1 MSSRTTRN
9 AGILL
14 GLVVSCLIGLPQLYD
29 KFMMARFIA
38 AATGLALVF
47 LFGLFGQ
54 GRWRVP
60 FTPII
65 LPYLLFLVLSGSSL
79 IWATNT
85 AEALFAFA
93 TLLLGALIIV
103 VIYTWLS
110 THRLSTQ
117 KALWIGAVIILMVYL
132 GFAIIQLAHIES
144 LSFGQLYRVG
154 GINGHK
160 NLLAGMLF
168 VLSAFLLTAFP
179 LFRSKAPK
187 WMAVILF
194 VLSLAVI
201 VLLKSRAVLLSAIV
215 AGVCFGLLLLAHKI
229 RLSRHCERSEANQD
243 SITHQ
248 LNRLDCFV
256 PRNDA
261 KRVKNTYRIT
271 LIASIVIVYAFL
283 TIGLRWLAHN
293 SVPHTSEK
301 SEVETKMTSTSSLV
315 ERCLL
320 WDKTY
325 RIADR
330 HPITGCGIGNWQ
342 IHFPDAGLDGL
353 YRADFWNINFT
364 KPHNEYLGILAETGY
379 LGLLLCVVFLVGLDV
394 RAFFALSA
402 AQERRN
408 FLYGAVVLSV
418 FVGSCVNALFDFPN
432 SRIEHLVWTAI
443 LMAILLQIITKDKQ
457 KTLGWGWS
465 LCFALLALMLV
476 VIGGFRLN
484 GERNTYKMQ
493 QALNRNDWKEIKHCC
508 SKAQS
513 IFYTIDPIGLPIHW
527 YQGKAEK
534 NLGQEQALE
543 SFRKAYRHAPYCK
556 ENLND
561 LGLAEYHRAHDPAKA
576 ERHLKEAIRI
586 SPHYLYPYL
595 NLAYIYLGKNEPQK
609 AQKVAG
615 SIDFDEHQREV
626 LKADAVFFEPFN
638 TEAVRRKIDADYE
651 AVLLLRQN
659 VEERMKNENSK
670 KNLQNSGEE

>member
-1 MSSRTTRN
+1 M
-9 AGILL
+9 
-14 GLVVSCLIGLPQLYD
+14 
-29 KFMMARFIA
+29 
-38 AATGLALVF
+38 
-47 LFGLFGQ
+47 
-54 GRWRVP
+54 
-60 FTPII
+60 
-65 LPYLLFLVLSGSSL
+65 LSGSSL

-85 AEALFAFA
+85 AEAIFAFA

-179 LFRSKAPK
+179 LFRSKVPK
-187 WMAVILF
+187 WMAAILF

-201 VLLKSRAVLLSAIV
+201 VLLKSRAVLLSIIV
-215 AGVCFGLLLLAHKI
+215 AAICFGTLYI
-229 RLSRHCERSEANQD
+229 DRN
-243 SITHQ
+243 
-248 LNRLDCFV
+248 LNC
-256 PRNDA
+256 
-261 KRVKNTYRIT
+261 KVKRIT
-271 LIASIVIVYAFL
+271 VEIIGVIAVYAFL
-283 TIGLRWLAHN
+283 TVGLRWLAHN

-353 YRADFWNINFT
+353 YRADFWNINFN

-379 LGLLLCVVFLVGLDV
+379 LGLLLYVIFLVSLV
-394 RAFFALSA
+394 IRAFFALSA

-465 LCFALLALMLV
+465 LGFALLALMLV

-493 QALNRNDWKEIKHCC
+493 QALNRNDWKEVKHCC

-595 NLAYIYLGKNEPQK
+595 NLAYLYLGKDEPQK
-609 AQKVAG
+609 AQKVIG
-615 SIDFDEHQREV
+615 CIDFDEHQREV

-651 AVLLLRQN
+651 AVLLLRRN